1 MIQLTFF
8 LDYWLDYVMNV
19 VVNMLI
25 HDRALVNHGKLLCG
39 MMLFLSTN
47 YPSAVKET
55 YYGVVMLAHLT
66 F

>member
-1 MIQLTFF
+1 
-8 LDYWLDYVMNV
+8 MNV